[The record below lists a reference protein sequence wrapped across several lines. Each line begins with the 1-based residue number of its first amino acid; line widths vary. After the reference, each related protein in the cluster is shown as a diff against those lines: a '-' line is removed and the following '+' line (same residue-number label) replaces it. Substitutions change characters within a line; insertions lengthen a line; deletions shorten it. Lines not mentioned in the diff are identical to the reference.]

1 MARAVNDGQQVT
13 ENPEN
18 TNADGAAATAV
29 KANGSQDSTG
39 AADERKNE
47 KMDALEPHY
56 ETHEE
61 KVVTIV
67 KNVPVPIQITKHVP
81 YPVEKL
87 VRRHECD
94 RFEAMVFNLFVY
106 SCRFRCLL
114 KLESFNPTQWSKM
127 CHTQVG
133 RRPFLRHARGNS
145 NNILVLSDL
154 Q

>member
-1 MARAVNDGQQVT
+1 MARAVNEGQKVAV
-13 ENPEN
+13 NAEN
-18 TNADGAAATAV
+18 TNADGAATPAV
-29 KANGSQDSTG
+29 NANGSADSTG

-87 VRRHECD
+87 VSRHECT
-94 RFEAMVFNLFVY
+94 RNE
-106 SCRFRCLL
+106 
-114 KLESFNPTQWSKM
+114 
-127 CHTQVG
+127 
-133 RRPFLRHARGNS
+133 
-145 NNILVLSDL
+145 
-154 Q
+154 